1 MRIYTL
7 TTFIFFSHSFN
18 LEDGVQV
25 KDINN
30 QVGRDFIRDTWKYSA
45 SGSEAYI
52 EKCLKRSHS
61 SGVYLG
67 NGSVVSGAFF
77 TPLVD

>member
-1 MRIYTL
+1 MKVHHL
-7 TTFIFFSHSFN
+7 IFTRFSHSFN

-25 KDINN
+25 KDLNN
-30 QVGRDFIRDTWKYSA
+30 TVGREFIRDTWKW
-45 SGSEAYI
+45 GSEAHI